1 MEDKSDIS
9 RRQFL
14 KNTVAAGAGVTLG
27 TTRTRVLGA
36 NDRIRVGVLGSGGR
50 AQYLMDLFNE
60 NPSVEI
66 VAVCDVYEPHREK
79 ALKKAGEASGA
90 SPDAKGYT
98 DYREVLDLKDI
109 DAVIIGSPDHWHKPM
124 LVDAARAGKDV
135 YLEKPIMH
143 SIEEGL
149 EMVRAVEETKRIVQ
163 TGTQQRSWE
172 HYRLGK
178 HLADSGKLG
187 KVTFVYTYWY
197 QNYAAA
203 RGWNRLQEID
213 PSKLDWKRF
222 LGSAPD
228 QPFTPEKY
236 VWWRFFWDFGG
247 GILTDLL
254 THWIDVIQWYMGQ
267 AAPKTATTTGDVYI
281 MKWQC
286 PDTITAAYEF
296 PGDFNVTFNGALN
309 NSIDDGGIELRG
321 TEATLKIDR
330 EHLALY
336 PQGVKPA
343 AGSEAPEPEIFV
355 RAEHDGT
362 IDHVK
367 NFLDCMRTRKT
378 PNASIQA
385 GFEAARTS
393 WIGNIAFKRG
403 MKTAWDMAKGRAA

>member
-1 MEDKSDIS
+1 MENRPDIS
-9 RRQFL
+9 RRRFL
-14 KNTVAAGAGVTLG
+14 KGAAAAGAGVALAG
-27 TTRTRVLGA
+27 RRTPLRALGA
-36 NDRIRVGVLGSGGR
+36 NDRIRMGVLGSGGR
-50 AQYLMDLFNE
+50 AQYLLDLFSQ
-60 NPSVEI
+60 NPSVGI

-79 ALKKAGEASGA
+79 TLRKA
-90 SPDAKGYT
+90 SPDAKGYL

-109 DAVIIGSPDHWHKPM
+109 DAVIIGSPDHWHQPM
-124 LVDAARAGKDV
+124 LVDAVRAGKDV

-172 HYRLGK
+172 HYLLGK
-178 HLADSGKLG
+178 HLVDSGKLG

-213 PSKLDWKRF
+213 LPKLDWKKF

-228 QPFTPEKY
+228 QPFAPEKY

-267 AAPKTATTTGDVYI
+267 TAPKTATATGDVYV

-286 PDTITAAYEF
+286 PDTISAAYEF

-309 NSIDDGGIELRG
+309 NSIDDGGIEFRG

-336 PQGVKPA
+336 PEGAKPVP
-343 AGSEAPEPEIFV
+343 GSQAPEPEIFV

-378 PNASIQA
+378 PNASIQV

-393 WIGNIAFKRG
+393 WIGNIALKRG
-403 MKTAWDMAKGRAA
+403 MKTPGT